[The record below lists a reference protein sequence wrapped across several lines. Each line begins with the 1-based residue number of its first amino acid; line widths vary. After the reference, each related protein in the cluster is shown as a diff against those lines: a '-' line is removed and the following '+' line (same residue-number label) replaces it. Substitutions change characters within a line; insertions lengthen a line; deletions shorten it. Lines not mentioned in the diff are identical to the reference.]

1 MDSKDKQ
8 IQELT
13 ELVTKLLIRIDSLE
27 SELAHYRTPKNSGN
41 SSIPPSKDEN
51 RPKKSQSLRK
61 ASGKKSGGQ
70 QGHKGHTL
78 KMSSN
83 PDCIITYIP
92 EFCNGCG
99 NSLEHSL
106 PTLKTS
112 RQEVDIPIPKTITT
126 EHQNYQKTCQC
137 GHTTTSGLPQ
147 HLKASIQYGSSVE
160 AMVGYLHT
168 RQYLPYQR
176 LSETL
181 ATCFGIKVSQG
192 SIDNIIE
199 RLSVKAQGFYQ
210 RIHQQIGQES
220 VVGSDET
227 GVKVNGKKNWMW
239 TWQNNKYTYITVS
252 PSRGFTVIDTTF
264 PQGFPNT
271 TLCHDAWRAQI
282 KCKAKAHQLCIAHLL
297 RDLYYLE
304 ERYPYHKWATL
315 CKQVFLDSLVLKR
328 ELLPQ
333 QYLDKNTDRSALEER
348 LDRLLDQNIH
358 KQHKEAVTL
367 MNRLKKYREH
377 LLVFLYDYEVPPD
390 NNGSERAIRNVKVKA
405 KISGQFRSFRGA
417 QNFVTLRSVIDTLIK
432 QSLQIL
438 PSLQTIAAS

>member
-1 MDSKDKQ
+1 
-8 IQELT
+8 
-13 ELVTKLLIRIDSLE
+13 
-27 SELAHYRTPKNSGN
+27 
-41 SSIPPSKDEN
+41 
-51 RPKKSQSLRK
+51 
-61 ASGKKSGGQ
+61 
-70 QGHKGHTL
+70 
-78 KMSSN
+78 
-83 PDCIITYIP
+83 
-92 EFCNGCG
+92 
-99 NSLEHSL
+99 
-106 PTLKTS
+106 
-112 RQEVDIPIPKTITT
+112 
-126 EHQNYQKTCQC
+126 
-137 GHTTTSGLPQ
+137 
-147 HLKASIQYGSSVE
+147 
-160 AMVGYLHT
+160 MVGYLHT